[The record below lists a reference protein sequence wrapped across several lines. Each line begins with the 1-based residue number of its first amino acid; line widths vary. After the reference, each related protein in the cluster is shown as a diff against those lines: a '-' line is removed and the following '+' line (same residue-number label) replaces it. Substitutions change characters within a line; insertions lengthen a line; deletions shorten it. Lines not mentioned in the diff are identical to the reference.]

1 MNSSCAICGE
11 DDPRVLK
18 QYHHVFGK
26 HFSKEKILL
35 CHNCHDKITHEQ
47 NKLPPRVRKA
57 KSGIFLIATVLRSVG
72 ALLEVIGK
80 NLIRISDS
88 LLEEWKNVKNST

>member
-1 MNSSCAICGE
+1 MNGSCAICGE

-26 HFSKEKILL
+26 SFSKEKILL
-35 CHNCHDKITHEQ
+35 CHSCHDKITHEQ
-47 NKLPPRVRKA
+47 NKLPTRVRKA
-57 KSGIFLIATVLRSVG
+57 KSGIFLIATVLRSAG

-88 LLEEWKNVKNST
+88 LLEEWEKCQK

>member
-1 MNSSCAICGE
+1 MNYSCAICGE
-11 DDPRVLK
+11 DDTRVLK

-26 HFSKEKILL
+26 KFDKEKILL

-47 NKLPPRVRKA
+47 NKLPPKVRKA
-57 KSGIFLIATVLRSVG
+57 KSEIFLIVFVLRSVG

-88 LLEEWKNVKNST
+88 LLEEWEKCQNST